1 MKERVSSHVDNV
13 SAGRSKKKQVDNLGV
28 AIHAGI
34 VKWSEAMLIAEEGA
48 GGGGGRT

>member
-28 AIHAGI
+28 AVHAGI
-34 VKWSEAMLIAEEGA
+34 VKRSEAMLIAEEE
-48 GGGGGRT
+48 GRGW